1 MLPDM
6 KPPVKD
12 RMTLKDA
19 VEFDVMG
26 KIIKQRV
33 AGRSAAYFT
42 NPGNLGDALI
52 EAGSLAF
59 LKQNGVSYRLQ
70 NSRKLRELHAKHYK
84 LAYAKGLSLRVLSGG
99 LHRKYPLTLRDVAK
113 QHDVAIVCG
122 SGGFANQARVAMQI
136 VELCAE
142 WFADVIVL
150 PTTYSIAPELP
161 KHVLLFARDR
171 YESLTTIPA
180 ATFCHDMAFYL
191 EPPVIAPERRVG
203 YHIRTDV
210 ESSGELPLPRENLDV
225 SAEGTELDPIDRLFG
240 EVGKS
245 EQIVTDRL
253 HVCIAAALLGRRV
266 YLFRGNYFKI
276 EAIYKSS
283 LQPCFPNVSLLDH
296 WQQLPAEVRR

>member
-1 MLPDM
+1 
-6 KPPVKD
+6 
-12 RMTLKDA
+12 MTLKDA
-19 VEFDVMG
+19 PEYEDMAA
-26 KIIKQRV
+26 IIKRRL

-59 LKQNGVSYRLQ
+59 LKQNGISYRLK
-70 NSRKLRELHAKHYK
+70 NSRHLRDLHARHYK
-84 LAYAKGLSLRVLSGG
+84 LAYAKGLSLRVLSAG
-99 LHRKYPLTLRDVAK
+99 LHRKYPLTLRDVSK
-113 QHDVAIVCG
+113 EHDVAIVCG

-136 VELCAE
+136 VALCAE
-142 WFADVIVL
+142 WFSDVIVL
-150 PTTYSIAPELP
+150 PTTYSLAPQLP
-161 KHVLLFARDR
+161 KHVLFFARDR
-171 YESLTTIPA
+171 YESLETVPT

-191 EPPVIAPERRVG
+191 EPPAIAPQRRVG

-210 ESSGELPLPRENLDV
+210 ESSGRLPLPRKNLDI

-253 HVCIAAALLGRRV
+253 HVCIAATLLRRRV

-283 LQPCFPNVSLLDH
+283 LQPYFSNVSLLDD
-296 WQQLPAEVRR
+296 WRQLPAEVRQ